1 MVSFFDEYKWW
12 RNWELIS
19 QLLEIPRHTVD
30 KSTVRGLYQDKVRIF
45 SCIYNGRHTKD
56 DLISV
61 LPSFEG
67 GLEEDGE
74 DGTGGGLWVCR
85 ESFTHYTQLSTTKEY
100 KKTVRLTVDRP
111 FMAQIEDVKKLNA
124 VVDLRPLLGSG
135 KYAAVA
141 SSVLEPLSSSGAIP

>member
-19 QLLEIPRHTVD
+19 QLLEIPRHAVD
-30 KSTVRGLYQDKVRIF
+30 KSTVRGLYQDKVQIL

-74 DGTGGGLWVCR
+74 DGTGVCGSVVNH
-85 ESFTHYTQLSTTKEY
+85 SFTIHSCRRRRNTRRPEDSQWIALSWPKLKES
-100 KKTVRLTVDRP
+100 K
-111 FMAQIEDVKKLNA
+111 N
-124 VVDLRPLLGSG
+124 
-135 KYAAVA
+135 
-141 SSVLEPLSSSGAIP
+141 